1 MIWLTKLSGTKFL
14 INLDTV
20 KYIES
25 VPDTVVTFMN
35 GDTIVV
41 CDTLEDIVEKS
52 KSYDVNIIKNSLVK
66 LVPEYSPENQ
76 EIEKLNFIKTKNKNL

>member
-52 KSYDVNIIKNSLVK
+52 TQVK
-66 LVPEYSPENQ
+66 ALIMSKAHVMSNPEQPQSSNRHLKQP
-76 EIEKLNFIKTKNKNL
+76 KGA